1 MYWEIL
7 PRGQDFVTHS
17 LRRISGTPPCAK
29 NIGNAL
35 AMMQISTTML
45 TIAGTQNTKIFVV
58 QIRPNLN
65 NNYKTRPNSNSFD
78 VKSKTGIPLKTNWVE
93 KRRPFVLVNSLQ
105 SQDKGFSTKTIETTT
120 DTTSGVI

>member
-1 MYWEIL
+1 
-7 PRGQDFVTHS
+7 
-17 LRRISGTPPCAK
+17 
-29 NIGNAL
+29 
-35 AMMQISTTML
+35 ML

-78 VKSKTGIPLKTNWVE
+78 VKSKTGIPLKINWVE
-93 KRRPFVLVNSLQ
+93 KRRPYVLVNSLQ